1 VVVREPTVL
10 EVLVVLE
17 DQEGL
22 SVHWV
27 HCEAVRTG
35 AFLHF
40 LEGNLHR
47 CYRLFCLENRY
58 FRFLDKVFLR
68 SLEEAP
74 SEGRKVG
81 PSLMQ

>member
-1 VVVREPTVL
+1 VVVVRELAVL
-10 EVLVVLE
+10 EVLE

-27 HCEAVRTG
+27 RCKAVHTG
-35 AFLHF
+35 TFLHF

-58 FRFLDKVFLR
+58 FHFLNRVFLR

-74 SEGRKVG
+74 SEGHKVG